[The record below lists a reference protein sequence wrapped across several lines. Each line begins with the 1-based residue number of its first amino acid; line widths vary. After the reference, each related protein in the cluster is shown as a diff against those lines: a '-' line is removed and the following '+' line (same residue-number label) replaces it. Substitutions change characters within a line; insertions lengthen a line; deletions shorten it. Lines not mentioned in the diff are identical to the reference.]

1 MPSLHRAQQDLRI
14 LNRQVGSLLAR
25 SARYFPYC
33 VEKQEILFHS
43 NLIFASFY
51 HAVGREKNLLSMP
64 FLNELMKNEL
74 LFRHIFETQIHIQTQ
89 IPKTLKLAITTNG
102 FL

>member
-51 HAVGREKNLLSMP
+51 HAVGKEK
-64 FLNELMKNEL
+64 KIIV
-74 LFRHIFETQIHIQTQ
+74 HAIFEWIDEKWIIIQAHIRNTDSYSD
-89 IPKTLKLAITTNG
+89 TDS
-102 FL
+102 